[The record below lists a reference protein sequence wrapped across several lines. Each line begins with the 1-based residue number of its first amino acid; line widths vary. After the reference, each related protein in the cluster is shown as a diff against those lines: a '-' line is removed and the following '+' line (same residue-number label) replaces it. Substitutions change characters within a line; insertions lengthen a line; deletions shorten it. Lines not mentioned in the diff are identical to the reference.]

1 MNRIFLVYAPWRL
14 GVHRIYTDL
23 MQPWTLGYSRH
34 PVMRAWWKFIDI
46 DQVKYAKVA
55 GK

>member
-1 MNRIFLVYAPWRL
+1 L